1 VIPRSPPAIVPHKA
15 LLAAA
20 NRFGGADQRFAE
32 QTQMVPGRVKVHL
45 ARGRQQRMSM
55 DDYDLPSQLLRQFLQ
70 PLEQIEFFR
79 DEQLLTES
87 SDLFESRSLTK
98 HERSRRPFCNSAQ
111 NIPSARDQ
119 ASDHVTPFQF
129 HSTSTGEA
137 FARLDRSRHGRKQLR
152 ARNRI
157 RIDEY
162 EPIAGS
168 DRSSAI
174 SRPANLVDRL
184 EQNAGSRRPRQF
196 SGVVGRIIVTNDQF
210 TVPSQLMKCR
220 SSRFDA
226 LQRRTDQFFLV
237 KGRNNNRDFHEA
249 K

>member
-1 VIPRSPPAIVPHKA
+1 MVLPG
-15 LLAAA
+15 AAA
-20 NRFGGADQRFAE
+20 DF
-32 QTQMVPGRVKVHL
+32 
-45 ARGRQQRMSM
+45 
-55 DDYDLPSQLLRQFLQ
+55 
-70 PLEQIEFFR
+70 
-79 DEQLLTES
+79 
-87 SDLFESRSLTK
+87 
-98 HERSRRPFCNSAQ
+98 
-111 NIPSARDQ
+111 
-119 ASDHVTPFQF
+119 
-129 HSTSTGEA
+129 
-137 FARLDRSRHGRKQLR
+137 RKQLGAVVQLDGLLR
-152 ARNRI
+152 ADRRRNRI

-162 EPIAGS
+162 EPITGS
-168 DRSSAI
+168 NRSSAI